1 MLLKDMPFQTSVLQ
15 GILASRALRKH
26 WFFFLLLL
34 LSLVSFVSV
43 HMSLLTAFVFT
54 FFVPGL
60 IFHRFFRL
68 KFCEILVFVP
78 IFSVLVSTQLI
89 YCLSLVLGYSRETIL
104 VSFLALAVVYGLV
117 NSRKTTPYF
126 FKDALQITRY
136 HKALLLIF
144 LLIFVISLVVLY
156 RSVWFENDLGIVIT
170 GSNWQDTPLHY
181 EIIESINNGNF
192 PPEMPHYAGNR
203 MNYHYFVDFHTAIL
217 EKVYGFLPKLLPFLN
232 AVFILIFALSVYS
245 LARVNGKRAAVFAT
259 LIATF
264 GWGLSYIGLF
274 SALTSGQFTP
284 AQNYIYQYGEFF
296 GLPPILDNL
305 LQQRPLLM
313 GLPVFAFVLTLLRD
327 VEDKNRIILAG
338 VVTGLLFPFHAVS
351 FLCAYAAYFVSLLL
365 NSKHFKRHHLYF
377 LVSAVIALPFLVSSS
392 SSVSIAIA
400 PLWALNFLKD
410 NPVLFYVVNLGVPF
424 LLSLV
429 FITKVKGTL
438 LKFVFIILFL
448 IPNLVS
454 ITPNSWD
461 MYKFFIFAWVPI
473 AVLSGAAL
481 ARIKK
486 SIALVLLLLSVLT
499 TASVIIYNVGT
510 SYEAA
515 SWDEYNLGIWVRNN
529 TEEQAVFL
537 TYYSIHCPPA
547 MIGGRLRVAS
557 YVNWA
562 YGHGVPY
569 DDIQKRFED
578 VDKAYTGS
586 EDDLRQVIETYNITY
601 VYVGS
606 EELTNYPGCV
616 ARFDNVEWLEP
627 VYDESLRL
635 YKVVI
640 NS

>member
-1 MLLKDMPFQTSVLQ
+1 MPFQTSKLEE
-15 GILASRALRKH
+15 ILTSRVLRKH
-26 WFFFLLLL
+26 GLFFLLLL
-34 LSLVSFVSV
+34 LPLASFVSV
-43 HMSLLTAFVFT
+43 HIGLLTALVFT

-60 IFHRFFRL
+60 IFYRFFRL
-68 KFCEILVFVP
+68 KIHEILVFVP
-78 IFSVLVSTQLI
+78 IFSVLISTQLV
-89 YCLSLVLGYSRETIL
+89 YYSSLVLGYSRETIL

-117 NSRKTTPYF
+117 NSRKEAPYS
-126 FKDALQITRY
+126 FKDFLKITRLN
-136 HKALLLIF
+136 KALLLIF
-144 LLIFVISLVVLY
+144 LLIFSISLIVLY

-192 PPEMPHYAGNR
+192 PPEMPYYSGES

-232 AVFILIFALSVYS
+232 AVFILIFALAVYS
-245 LARVNGKRAAVFAT
+245 LARVNGKRPAVFAT

-264 GWGLSYIGLF
+264 GWGLSYISLF
-274 SALTSGQFTP
+274 SALTSGQFNP
-284 AQNYIYQYGEFF
+284 ATNYMYQFNGFF

-305 LQQRPLLM
+305 LQQRPLLI
-313 GLPVFAFVLTLLRD
+313 GLPVFAFVLALLRD
-327 VEDKNRIILAG
+327 MEDKNRTLLAG

-351 FLCAYAAYFVSLLL
+351 FICAYVAYFVSLLL
-365 NSKHFKRHHLYF
+365 NSNHFKRHHLYF
-377 LVSAVIALPFLVSSS
+377 LVSAIIALPFLVSSS

-400 PLWALNFLKD
+400 PLWALTFLKD
-410 NPVLFYVVNLGVPF
+410 NPVLFYIANLGIPF

-438 LKFVFIILFL
+438 LKFVFVILFL
-448 IPNLVS
+448 IPNLIS

-461 MYKFFIFAWVPI
+461 MYKFFIFAWIPI

-486 SIALVLLLLSVLT
+486 SIALVLLVLSVLT
-499 TASVIIYNVGT
+499 TASVIAYNVGT
-510 SYEAA
+510 SYQAA
-515 SWDEYNLGIWVRNN
+515 SWDEYNLGMWVRNN

-537 TYYSIHCPPA
+537 TYYSIHCPPT

-569 DDIQKRFED
+569 DNIQKRIAD
-578 VDKAYTGS
+578 VDLAYTGS
-586 EDDLRQVIETYNITY
+586 EDDLRQVVETYNVTY
-601 VYVGS
+601 IYVGN
-606 EELTNYPGCV
+606 EELNKYPGCV
-616 ARFDNVEWLEP
+616 ARFNSIDWLEP
-627 VYDESLRL
+627 VYGESSRI
-635 YKVVI
+635 YKVTY
-640 NS
+640 